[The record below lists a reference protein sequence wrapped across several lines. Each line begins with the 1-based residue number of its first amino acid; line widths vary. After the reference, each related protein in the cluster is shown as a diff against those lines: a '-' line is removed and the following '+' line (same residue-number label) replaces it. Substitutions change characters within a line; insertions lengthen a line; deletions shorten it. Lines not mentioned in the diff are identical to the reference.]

1 MEYVCTDRGTSKCP
15 CALMAAGQC
24 YTCGMLSRGKC
35 DCRAGWQG
43 VCPYNEY
50 VQNGGKAQPVP
61 AGRALKIRKV
71 EDFSDRLKV
80 LTLEAP
86 LGLAL
91 ACSRMGSFVLAGEGE
106 LSLPLSVMEAV
117 LAGTDAELA
126 GAEAESGACI
136 RLCLDVTGPKSQAL
150 DRSAESGGRLWIR
163 GPFSSGL
170 INAEKYDPHRLS
182 LVIGRGMAI
191 MPLLNQKNLLGSGLL
206 AMYLDENKLT
216 ADFLARYAAPLA
228 YRQVK
233 LDESAAGTAAAGGAC
248 GSGGGDSGVCGNDG
262 GDSGVCGTDE
272 LVALVRGDIEYCLQ
286 QTGLAPNIFFMLS
299 PYYCLLLA
307 ERFDL
312 DLAQVIYPNHA
323 NMCCGLG
330 LCGACSHTDADGVTV
345 RACKCSEIPQ

>member
-1 MEYVCTDRGTSKCP
+1 MEYVCTDRGTARCP
-15 CALMAAGQC
+15 CALMAADQC

-35 DCRAGWQG
+35 DCRAGWRG

-50 VQNGGKAQPVP
+50 VQNGEKVQPVP

-163 GPFSSGL
+163 GPFFSGL
-170 INAEKYDPHRLS
+170 INAEKFDPRRLS

-233 LDESAAGTAAAGGAC
+233 LDESAAAIAAC
-248 GSGGGDSGVCGNDG
+248 GSDG
-262 GDSGVCGTDE
+262 GDSGVCGSDE

-286 QTGLAPNIFFMLS
+286 QTGLAPNIFLMLS
-299 PYYCLLLA
+299 PYYCRLLA
-307 ERFDL
+307 ERFGL

>member
-1 MEYVCTDRGTSKCP
+1 MKMEYVCTDRGTAKCP

-50 VQNGGKAQPVP
+50 VQNGEKTQPLP
-61 AGRALKIRKV
+61 TGRALKIRKV

-117 LAGTDAELA
+117 LAGTEAELA
-126 GAEAESGACI
+126 GAEAGGGTCI

-150 DRSAESGGRLWIR
+150 DRAAESGDRLWIR
-163 GPFSSGL
+163 GPFFSGL
-170 INAEKYDPHRLS
+170 INAEKYDPRRLS

-216 ADFLARYAAPLA
+216 ADFLARYATPLA
-228 YRQVK
+228 YRQVT
-233 LDESAAGTAAAGGAC
+233 LDESAAGEADAAGSVC
-248 GSGGGDSGVCGNDG
+248 GS
-262 GDSGVCGTDE
+262 DE
-272 LVALVRGDIEYCLQ
+272 LVVLVRGDIEYCRQ
-286 QTGLAPNIFFMLS
+286 QTGLAPNIFLMLS
-299 PYYCLLLA
+299 PYYCRLLA

-323 NMCCGLG
+323 NICCGLG

-345 RACKCSEIPQ
+345 RACKCSEISSC